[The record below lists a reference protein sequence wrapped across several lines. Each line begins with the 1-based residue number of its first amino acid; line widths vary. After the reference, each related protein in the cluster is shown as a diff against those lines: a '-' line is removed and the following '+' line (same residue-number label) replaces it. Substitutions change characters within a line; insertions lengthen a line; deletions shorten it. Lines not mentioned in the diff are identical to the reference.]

1 MRLATRFIET
11 ASRPSSSAVSMPAAT
26 IASTVSFGR
35 GPFVMGARTPH
46 AAAMPGGRSVDTVL
60 LLRLV
65 NAVTRMA
72 YAERIPM
79 TVHAGDR
86 GDRPREVLRRGAVL
100 GGVDLRVP
108 AGSVFA
114 LLGPNGAGKTT
125 TVRILSTLVA
135 PDGGTASVAGHDVVA
150 GRRAVR
156 RAISL
161 TGQYAAVDELQTGE
175 ENLRMMGRLAGLSR
189 ADARARAHDLLARF
203 DLVDAGDRRV
213 GTYSGGMRR
222 RLDLAA
228 SLVAR
233 PAVLFLDEPTTG
245 LDPRSR
251 SAMWDVIRELVGG
264 GVTVFLTT
272 QYLEEADGLADRIA
286 VIDGGRI
293 VAEGTAA
300 QLKRMIAGP
309 RVDLTLAGPDA
320 FADVADLLGDR
331 VTVRDAE
338 ALVLGVPTD
347 GSAADVRGLL
357 DEVDPHGDAVASFA
371 IHDATLDDVFLAL
384 TGHSTPEE
392 PCHV

>member
-1 MRLATRFIET
+1 MRDDLAIE
-11 ASRPSSSAVSMPAAT
+11 AT
-26 IASTVSFGR
+26 GLEKSYGDV
-35 GPFVMGARTPH
+35 H
-46 AAAMPGGRSVDTVL
+46 VL
-60 LLRLV
+60 
-65 NAVTRMA
+65 
-72 YAERIPM
+72 
-79 TVHAGDR
+79 D
-86 GDRPREVLRRGAVL
+86 
-100 GGVDLRVP
+100 GVDLEVP
-108 AGSVFA
+108 PGSVFA

-125 TVRILSTLVA
+125 TVRILSTLIA
-135 PDGGTASVAGHDVVA
+135 PDRGTARVAGHDVVA
-150 GRRAVR
+150 GRRGVR

-175 ENLRMMGRLAGLSR
+175 ENLRMMGRLAGLRR
-189 ADARARAHDLLARF
+189 ADARVRARDLLARF

-213 GTYSGGMRR
+213 GTWSGGMRR

-251 SAMWDVIRELVGG
+251 SAMWGVIRELVDG

-272 QYLEEADGLADRIA
+272 QYLEEADGLAGRIA

-309 RVDLTLAGPDA
+309 RLDLTLADPAA

-331 VTVRDAE
+331 VTDRDAD

-347 GSAADVRGLL
+347 GSAADVRALL
-357 DEVDPHGDAVASFA
+357 DEVDPRGDAVASFA
-371 IHDATLDDVFLAL
+371 IRDATLDDVFLAL
-384 TGHSTPEE
+384 TGHSTPQEA
-392 PCHV
+392 CHV